1 MWKKIGYTALVVLAT
16 LGVLFIVVMLM
27 PEPEE
32 EKTETAE
39 VIESETQKDVPSE
52 EEEEPEE
59 TELPEQE
66 TETKEEAAAKEEE
79 TTSAGAAAVQIPSD
93 ELSEETLTFQTTT
106 LDGEKAT
113 NEIFSDY
120 DITVVHVWGTYCGPC
135 IEEMP
140 EVASYY
146 LELPANINMVGLLVD
161 VYDGI
166 ETNEEAAWEI
176 LNDAGA
182 EFMNLRTSDTLYDI
196 LGQIQFVPTSF
207 LVDKEGHLIGSLL
220 EGVPFQDVME
230 RVEEYIR

>member
-27 PEPEE
+27 PEPKE

-39 VIESETQKDVPSE
+39 AIESETQKDAPSE

-93 ELSEETLTFQTTT
+93 ELSEKTLTFQTTT
-106 LDGEKAT
+106 LDGEKVT

-140 EVASYY
+140 EVAAYY
-146 LELPANINMVGLLVD
+146 RELPANINMVGLLVD

-207 LVDKEGHLIGSLL
+207 LVDKEGHLIGRIL